1 MIEIKMPK
9 EITDYKEKFLFG
21 LTVRQLVSA
30 VAALAV
36 CIPLFIFGKDFLG
49 EDVVGWLIILI
60 AVPIFAFGFFKY
72 DGMAFEKFLGL
83 LFRQKWK
90 EPQKRRYEE
99 LPVFWDCREEIIEDK
114 IIHQLAQIK
123 HSNRKNKRKERVK
136 GICLQQRRNPPRRI
150 RQRT

>member
-1 MIEIKMPK
+1 MIEIKRPK

-36 CIPLFIFGKDFLG
+36 CIPLFIFGKAFLG

-72 DGMAFEKFLGL
+72 DGTAFEKFLGL
-83 LFRQKWK
+83 LFRQK
-90 EPQKRRYEE
+90 
-99 LPVFWDCREEIIEDK
+99 
-114 IIHQLAQIK
+114 
-123 HSNRKNKRKERVK
+123 
-136 GICLQQRRNPPRRI
+136 
-150 RQRT
+150 